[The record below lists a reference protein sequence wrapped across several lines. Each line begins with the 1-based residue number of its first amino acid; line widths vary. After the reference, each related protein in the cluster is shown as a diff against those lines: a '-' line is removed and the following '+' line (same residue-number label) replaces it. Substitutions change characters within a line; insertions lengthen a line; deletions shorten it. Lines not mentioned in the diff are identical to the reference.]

1 MSRAERGLF
10 LVLDGVEGVGKSTQ
24 ARLLAEWM
32 EERGIPH
39 RLGREPGATPVGE
52 AIREILLRRGGLE
65 IPPET
70 ELFLMLAARAAFVRA
85 VVIPAVEE
93 GFVMVA
99 DRFELSTLAYQ
110 GVGRELGVETIR
122 PLNDFATGGL
132 RPDLTVVLDLPV
144 SEGRAR
150 QAKEGRRPDRIE
162 GESDA
167 FLEAVREAYRALA
180 RQEAADAVLLDA
192 SGSPAEV
199 HEALRELL
207 VQRFPELFKSGRG

>member
-1 MSRAERGLF
+1 MSRTERGLF

-32 EERGIPH
+32 DETGIPH

-52 AIREILLRRGGLE
+52 AIRKILLRRAGLE
-65 IPPET
+65 IPPRT
-70 ELFLMLAARAAFVRA
+70 ELFLMLAARAAFVR
-85 VVIPAVEE
+85 VVVLPAVEE
-93 GFVMVA
+93 GLVMVA

-150 QAKEGRRPDRIE
+150 QAMEGRRPDRIE
-162 GESDA
+162 GEPDA
-167 FLEAVREAYRALA
+167 FLEAVREAYRTLA
-180 RQEAADAVLLDA
+180 RQDADAVLLDA

-199 HEALRELL
+199 HEALRGLL